1 MKKKRPFSSNA
12 SSTTITHEEA
22 PPPAPFKAPPAPAR
36 PSWAPPAHEQAK
48 AHLDSLADRALGL
61 SSKTIE
67 DRVGLGRAY
76 AAPDSIYVRGNTAYV
91 AGTQIGRMRSGEA
104 FRDMYD
110 DLKIPL
116 FQTQNTYRYEQ
127 LQTALKAHPEV
138 TNLVG
143 HSLGASVALE
153 MSKQRPELTATT
165 YGAPVMDVFAKG
177 SQSVPNRFAN
187 YGDPIAMFDTNATPA
202 LNLGNPHSFGN
213 FTRASATD
221 SRPGYANPDGSVTL
235 YE

>member
-1 MKKKRPFSSNA
+1 MKKKRPFSSNV
-12 SSTTITHEEA
+12 STTIAHEEA

-61 SSKTIE
+61 SSKVIE
-67 DRVGLGRAY
+67 DRVGLSRAY
-76 AAPDSIYVRGNTAYV
+76 DSPSNIYVRGNV
-91 AGTQIGRMRSGEA
+91 AFVSGTQIGRWRTGEA

-116 FQTQNTYRYEQ
+116 FQTKNTYRYEQ
-127 LQTALKAHPEV
+127 LETALRAHPEV
-138 TNLVG
+138 SHLVG
-143 HSLGASVALE
+143 HSLGGSTVLE
-153 MSKQRPELTATT
+153 MAKNRPELTTTT

-177 SQSVPNRFAN
+177 SKSAPNRFAN

-202 LNLGNPHSFGN
+202 VNIGNPHSFGN
-213 FTRASATD
+213 FTNTSSTD
-221 SRPGYANPDGSVTL
+221 SRPGYENPDGTVTI